1 MRVEIVAIGTE
12 LLLGQIQDTN
22 STWISERLAEVGV
35 DCHFQSKVGDNLERI
50 AESVRQSLSRADGVI
65 LCGGL
70 GPTQDDITREA
81 IAQVVGEELEVD
93 PEMVEKI
100 RAFFATRNR
109 QMPENNLRQAY
120 KPRSAYFIE
129 QRKGTAPGLI
139 CPVGPKVIYAVPG
152 VPVEMR
158 DMVERSVIPDI
169 VVRSGNASYIGSR
182 VLRTW
187 GFSESAL
194 AELVAPRLELLED
207 SRRATIAFLA
217 SGAEGIKLRITAKG
231 DDREKV
237 DLILKDEEE
246 GLRSILG
253 ENVFG
258 VDDET
263 MEYAVGERLKAKGF
277 TLAVAESL
285 TGGLISSR
293 IVSVPGASQ
302 FFKGSVVSYATSVKR
317 NLLGVSSREVVSK
330 QAALEMAKGV
340 MSALDAEVGISTTG
354 VAGPDSQEDLPVGT
368 VWVGLCIA
376 RADGLFTEAKEFK
389 FPSGDRATIRSLTAI
404 SLMDLLR
411 RRLS

>member
-207 SRRATIAFLA
+207 SSRATIAFLA

-317 NLLGVSSREVVSK
+317 NLLGVSSEEVVSK

-354 VAGPDSQEDLPVGT
+354 VAGPDSQEDQPVGT

>member
-207 SRRATIAFLA
+207 SSRATIAFLA

>member
-50 AESVRQSLSRADGVI
+50 AQSIHQSLSRADGVI

-81 IAQVVGEELEVD
+81 IAKVMGEDLQIE

-100 RAFFATRNR
+100 RAFFASRNR

-120 KPRSAYFIE
+120 KPKSAQFID

-139 CPVGPKVIYAVPG
+139 CTVGGKVIYAVPG
-152 VPVEMR
+152 VPIEMR

-169 VVRSGNASYIGSR
+169 VSRLGSASYIGSR

-194 AELVAPRLELLED
+194 AELVAPRLEALEE
-207 SRRATIAFLA
+207 SKRATIAFLA

-231 DDREKV
+231 DVKEKV
-237 DLILKDEEE
+237 DRILKDEED
-246 GLRSILG
+246 GLRLLLG

-263 MEYAVGERLKAKGF
+263 MEYAVGERLKAKGL

-317 NLLGVSSREVVSK
+317 ELLGVKSDGVVSK
-330 QAALEMAKGV
+330 QAALEMAQGV
-340 MSALDAEVGISTTG
+340 MGVLGAEVGISTTG
-354 VAGPDSQEDLPVGT
+354 VAGPDAQEDRPVGT
-368 VWVGLCIA
+368 VWVGICIS
-376 RADGLFTEAKEFK
+376 RADGLFKEAKEFI

-404 SLMDLLR
+404 SVMDMLR
-411 RRLS
+411 RRLR

>member
-50 AESVRQSLSRADGVI
+50 AQSIHQSLSRADGVI

-81 IAQVVGEELEVD
+81 IAKVMGEDLQIE

-100 RAFFATRNR
+100 RAFFASRNR

-120 KPRSAYFIE
+120 KPKSAQFID

-139 CPVGPKVIYAVPG
+139 CTVGAKVIYAVPG
-152 VPVEMR
+152 VPIEMR

-169 VVRSGNASYIGSR
+169 VSRLGSASYIGSR

-194 AELVAPRLELLED
+194 AELVAPRLEALEE
-207 SRRATIAFLA
+207 SKRATIAFLA

-231 DDREKV
+231 DVKEKV
-237 DLILKDEEE
+237 DRILKDEED
-246 GLRSILG
+246 GLRLLLG

-258 VDDET
+258 VDEET
-263 MEYAVGERLKAKGF
+263 MEYAVGERLKAKGL

-317 NLLGVSSREVVSK
+317 ELLGVKSDGVVSK
-330 QAALEMAKGV
+330 QAALEMAQGV
-340 MSALDAEVGISTTG
+340 MGVLGAEVGISATG
-354 VAGPDSQEDLPVGT
+354 VAGPDAQEGRPVGT
-368 VWVGLCIA
+368 VWVGICIS
-376 RADGLFTEAKEFK
+376 RADGLFKEAKEFN

-404 SLMDLLR
+404 SVMDMLR
-411 RRLS
+411 RRLR

>member
-100 RAFFATRNR
+100 RVFFAARNR

-194 AELVAPRLELLED
+194 AELVAPRLELLEY

-317 NLLGVSSREVVSK
+317 NLLGVSSGEVVSK

-354 VAGPDSQEDLPVGT
+354 VAGPDSQEDQPVGT

>member
-50 AESVRQSLSRADGVI
+50 AESIRQSLSRADGVI

-81 IAQVVGEELEVD
+81 IAKVMGEELQVES
-93 PEMVEKI
+93 EMVEKI
-100 RAFFATRNR
+100 RAYFASRNR

-120 KPRSAYFIE
+120 KPKSAQFID

-139 CPVGPKVIYAVPG
+139 CTVGPKVIYAVPG
-152 VPVEMR
+152 VPIEMR
-158 DMVERSVIPDI
+158 DMIGRSVIPDI
-169 VVRSGNASYIGSR
+169 VSRLGSASYIGSR

-194 AELVAPRLELLED
+194 AELVAPRLEILEE
-207 SRRATIAFLA
+207 SKRATIAFLA

-231 DDREKV
+231 DTKEKV

-246 GLRSILG
+246 GLRSLLG

-258 VDDET
+258 VDEET
-263 MEYAVGERLKAKGF
+263 MEYAVGERLKAKGY

-317 NLLGVSSREVVSK
+317 EVLGVKSDEVVSK
-330 QAALEMAKGV
+330 QAALEMAQGV
-340 MSALDAEVGISTTG
+340 MGVLGAEVGISTTG
-354 VAGPDSQEDLPVGT
+354 VAGPDAQEDQPVGT
-368 VWVGLCIA
+368 VWVGICIS
-376 RADGLFTEAKEFK
+376 RADGLFKEAREFK

-404 SLMDLLR
+404 SLMDMLR
-411 RRLS
+411 RRLG

>member
-50 AESVRQSLSRADGVI
+50 AESIRQSLSRADGVI

-253 ENVFG
+253 EKVFG

-354 VAGPDSQEDLPVGT
+354 VAGPDSQEDQPVGT